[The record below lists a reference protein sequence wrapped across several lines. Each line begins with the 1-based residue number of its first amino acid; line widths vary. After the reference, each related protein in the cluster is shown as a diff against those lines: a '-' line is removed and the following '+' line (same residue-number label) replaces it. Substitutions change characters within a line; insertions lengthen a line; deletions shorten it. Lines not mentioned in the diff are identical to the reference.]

1 MSECEQQDLD
11 DRLERMQQRWPNSL
25 GKVVGWVRAPS
36 SRSVRLPLGIALT
49 AGGTVGFL
57 PIVGFWMLPLGLAL
71 IAKDV
76 PRLHPPL
83 VRFFDWIERKI
94 TPNDSPIK
102 GN

>member
-1 MSECEQQDLD
+1 MSECDQQDLD
-11 DRLERMQQRWPNSL
+11 DRLKRLQQRLPNSL

-36 SRSVRLPLGIALT
+36 SRGVRLPLGIALT

-76 PRLHPPL
+76 PPLRPPL

-94 TPNDSPIK
+94 PPGNDAVK